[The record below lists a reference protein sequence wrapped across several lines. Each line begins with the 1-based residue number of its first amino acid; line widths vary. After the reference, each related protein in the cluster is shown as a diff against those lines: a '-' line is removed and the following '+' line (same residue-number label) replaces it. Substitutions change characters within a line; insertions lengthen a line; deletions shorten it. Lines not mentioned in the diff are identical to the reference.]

1 MPVQLTPE
9 GFLFLSAPAG
19 SLQKG
24 ELFLFWFFNV
34 LLLIGL
40 DILLKGLA
48 MIATLVLEDGTVI
61 EGQAFGAESDAVFEL
76 VFNTSMTGYQE
87 ILTDPSYRGQG
98 VLFTVSH
105 IGNVGINLEDDESA
119 KPQVSAAVIRSLSP
133 VVSNWRSALSLPEW
147 LRQHDVPG
155 ISGVDTRWLTRKL
168 RDGGTQKAALSTKG
182 TSANELL
189 KLVRDWEGLDGRD
202 MVKEVTCE
210 EIYDWKDDAGSK
222 WIERHGHSIFDHRMS
237 NNEYRIVAFDFGI
250 KENILRHLSSY
261 GANVTVV
268 PADTTAEEVLA
279 LKPDGVFL
287 SNGPG
292 DPAGLPYAV
301 AAVSGLIESGM
312 PIFGICLGHQLI
324 GRALGADTHK
334 LKFGHH
340 GGNHPVQ
347 YLPNGEVLITA
358 QNHNY
363 CVTESDL
370 NKDEVEIT
378 YRSLN
383 DDSVE
388 GLRMKNRPVF
398 SVQFHPEAAP
408 GPHDAHDIFD
418 KFFKL
423 IGGRMQFKFQSSI
436 GGLETPF
443 ASVPSDSINGGSL

>member
-1 MPVQLTPE
+1 MT
-9 GFLFLSAPAG
+9 
-19 SLQKG
+19 
-24 ELFLFWFFNV
+24 
-34 LLLIGL
+34 
-40 DILLKGLA
+40 
-48 MIATLVLEDGTVI
+48 ATLVLEDGTII
-61 EGQAFGAESDAVFEL
+61 EGRAFGAETDTVFEL

-133 VVSNWRSALSLPEW
+133 LVSNWRSALSLSDW
-147 LRQHDVPG
+147 LKQNGVPG
-155 ISGVDTRWLTRKL
+155 IGGVDTRWLTRKL

-182 TSANELL
+182 TPAEALL
-189 KLVRDWEGLDGRD
+189 KMVHAWSGLDGRD

-210 EIYDWKDDAGSK
+210 ESYHWVDDEGKK
-222 WIERHGHSIFDHRMS
+222 WIADHRPSTMDNGKTMVNRPLS
-237 NNEYRIVAFDFGI
+237 IVAYDFGI

-268 PADTTAEEVLA
+268 PADATADEVLA
-279 LKPDGVFL
+279 LKPDGIFL

-301 AAVSGLIESGM
+301 EAVSGLIESGVPM
-312 PIFGICLGHQLI
+312 FGICLGHQLI
-324 GRALGADTHK
+324 GRALGADTHR

-363 CVTESDL
+363 CVTEGDL

-378 YRSLN
+378 YKSLN
-383 DDSVE
+383 DDSLE
-388 GLRMKNRPVF
+388 GLRMKNKPVF

-408 GPHDAHDIFD
+408 GPHDAHDIFGE
-418 KFFKL
+418 FFRLMKNA
-423 IGGRMQFKFQSSI
+423 
-436 GGLETPF
+436 E
-443 ASVPSDSINGGSL
+443 

>member
-1 MPVQLTPE
+1 MKL
-9 GFLFLSAPAG
+9 
-19 SLQKG
+19 
-24 ELFLFWFFNV
+24 
-34 LLLIGL
+34 
-40 DILLKGLA
+40 
-48 MIATLVLEDGTVI
+48 ATLVLQDGTVI
-61 EGQAFGAESDAVFEL
+61 EGQAFGAETDAVFEL

-133 VVSNWRSALSLPEW
+133 VVSNWRSALSLSDW
-147 LRQHDVPG
+147 LAQHGVPG

-182 TSANELL
+182 TSPDALLKMANE
-189 KLVRDWEGLDGRD
+189 WAGLDGRD
-202 MVKEVTCE
+202 MAKEVTCE
-210 EIYDWKDDAGSK
+210 ESYRWVDDEGSK
-222 WIERHGHSIFDHRMS
+222 WVNKMQNAERGMMNENSSFIIHHSSFH
-237 NNEYRIVAFDFGI
+237 IVAFDFGI

-268 PADTTAEEVLA
+268 PADTTADEVLA
-279 LKPDGVFL
+279 MKPDGVFL

-301 AAVSGLIESGM
+301 EAVSGIIKSGVPM
-312 PIFGICLGHQLI
+312 FGICLGHQLI
-324 GRALGADTHK
+324 GRALGADTHR

-347 YLPNGEVLITA
+347 YLPSGEVLITA

-363 CVTESDL
+363 CVTEGDL

-378 YRSLN
+378 YKSLN
-383 DDSVE
+383 DDSLE
-388 GLRMKNRPVF
+388 GLRMKNKPVF
-398 SVQFHPEAAP
+398 SVQFHPESAP
-408 GPHDAHDIFD
+408 GPHDAHDIFGE
-418 KFFKL
+418 FFKM
-423 IGGRMQFKFQSSI
+423 IEGKHENKI
-436 GGLETPF
+436 
-443 ASVPSDSINGGSL
+443 

>member
-1 MPVQLTPE
+1 MT
-9 GFLFLSAPAG
+9 
-19 SLQKG
+19 
-24 ELFLFWFFNV
+24 
-34 LLLIGL
+34 
-40 DILLKGLA
+40 
-48 MIATLVLEDGTVI
+48 ATLVLEDGTII
-61 EGQAFGAESDAVFEL
+61 EGQAFGAETDAVFEL

-119 KPQVSAAVIRSLSP
+119 KPQISAAVIRSLSP
-133 VVSNWRSALSLPEW
+133 VVSNWRSALSLSEW
-147 LRQHDVPG
+147 LTQHGVPG

-168 RDGGTQKAALSTKG
+168 RDGGTQKVALSTKG
-182 TSANELL
+182 TSAEKLL
-189 KLVRDWEGLDGRD
+189 AMARDWSGLDGRD

-210 EIYDWKDDAGSK
+210 EKYHWMDDAGAK
-222 WIERHGHSIFDHRMS
+222 WVQNAEVRMQNAEYKTQADSSSFRILHSAFHV
-237 NNEYRIVAFDFGI
+237 VAYDFGI

-268 PADTTAEEVLA
+268 PADATADEVLA

-292 DPAGLPYAV
+292 DPAGLSYAV
-301 AAVSGLIESGM
+301 EAVSGLIESGV

-324 GRALGADTHK
+324 GRALGADTHR

-347 YLPNGEVLITA
+347 YLPSGEVLITA

-363 CVTESDL
+363 CVTEGDL

-378 YRSLN
+378 YKSLN
-383 DDSVE
+383 DDSLE
-388 GLRMKNRPVF
+388 GLRMKNKPVF

-408 GPHDAHDIFD
+408 GPHDAHDIFGE
-418 KFFKL
+418 FFKMMKDK
-423 IGGRMQFKFQSSI
+423 G
-436 GGLETPF
+436 
-443 ASVPSDSINGGSL
+443 

>member
-1 MPVQLTPE
+1 MKL
-9 GFLFLSAPAG
+9 
-19 SLQKG
+19 
-24 ELFLFWFFNV
+24 
-34 LLLIGL
+34 
-40 DILLKGLA
+40 
-48 MIATLVLEDGTVI
+48 ATLVLEDGTVI
-61 EGQAFGAESDAVFEL
+61 EGRAFGAETDAVFEL

-133 VVSNWRSALSLPEW
+133 IVSNWRSALSLSDW
-147 LRQHDVPG
+147 LVQHNVPA

-168 RDGGTQKAALSTKG
+168 RDAGTQKAALSTKG
-182 TSANELL
+182 TSADALL
-189 KLVRDWEGLDGRD
+189 KMAREWPGLDGRD

-210 EIYDWKDDAGSK
+210 ETYHWADDAGSK
-222 WIERHGHSIFDHRMS
+222 WVKKMQDENLSF
-237 NNEYRIVAFDFGI
+237 NIVAYDFGI

-268 PADTTAEEVLA
+268 PADTTSEEVLA
-279 LKPDGVFL
+279 LKPDGIFL

-301 AAVSGLIESGM
+301 EAVSGLIQSGV

-324 GRALGADTHK
+324 GRALGADTHR

-347 YLPNGEVLITA
+347 HLPSKEVLITA

-363 CVTESDL
+363 CVTEGGL

-378 YRSLN
+378 YKSLN
-383 DDSVE
+383 DDSLE
-388 GLRMKNRPVF
+388 GLRMKNKPVF
-398 SVQFHPEAAP
+398 SVQFHPESAP
-408 GPHDAHDIFD
+408 GPHDAHDIFGE
-418 KFFKL
+418 FFRLMKN
-423 IGGRMQFKFQSSI
+423 S
-436 GGLETPF
+436 E
-443 ASVPSDSINGGSL
+443 